1 MALDTFVNVGKYE
14 AIRFIQDEETAKD
27 YLNACINET
36 ARHSGCD
43 VKEATAI
50 ERANILEFTR
60 NCNKATQRL
69 FSDLLGKLTK

>member
-1 MALDTFVNVGKYE
+1 MALDKIVNVGKYE
-14 AIRFIQDEETAKD
+14 AICFIQDEETAKD
-27 YLNACINET
+27 YLDACINET

-50 ERANILEFTR
+50 ERANILEFTK

-69 FSDLLGKLTK
+69 FRDLLGKISK